1 MYIYIYN
8 KISPVSDDVE
18 VHVKLLID
26 LVPEWL
32 TVVEIKKGKY
42 LKMDRNIEMAVLQA
56 KVLNMVKS

>member
-1 MYIYIYN
+1 MCIYIYN

>member
-56 KVLNMVKS
+56 KVLNMAKS

>member
-1 MYIYIYN
+1 MCIYIYN

-56 KVLNMVKS
+56 KVLNMAKS